1 MPILYFFYNADL
13 LDINIDKDRLKYG
26 LVIGYINNISIIV
39 NGRNTEET
47 IKTLLILYKK
57 VKLWAQKHAL
67 VFVL

>member
-1 MPILYFFYNADL
+1 MDE
-13 LDINIDKDRLKYG
+13 DRLRYS
-26 LVIGYINNISIIV
+26 LVIGYINNTSIIV

-57 VKLWAQKHAL
+57 VKLWVQKHAL